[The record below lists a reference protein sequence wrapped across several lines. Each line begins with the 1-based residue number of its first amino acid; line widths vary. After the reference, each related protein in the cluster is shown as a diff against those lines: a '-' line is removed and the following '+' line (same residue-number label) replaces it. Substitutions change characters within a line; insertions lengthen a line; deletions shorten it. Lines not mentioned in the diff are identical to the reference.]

1 MKDKINNI
9 KNIDVNDIKNKLS
22 VKLDNFSTFKNIN
35 KLNNEKKFF
44 GFIIIILVFVIL
56 VQGLLNYNLIT
67 ANRTIV
73 LPPAITKEFWATDK
87 HISESYFEQV
97 GFYIADRVL
106 SVSPETVDSSYVSL
120 LPFFDSSSKNL
131 KAVRDKLKEQADFI
145 KSENMYQIFYPLH
158 MYPDYSNNQIKIEG
172 PMKKFI
178 GEMLVQEASKSYITI
193 HYEIKAGRF
202 MIKSLDF
209 KYKD

>member
-67 ANRTIV
+67 A
-73 LPPAITKEFWATDK
+73 
-87 HISESYFEQV
+87 
-97 GFYIADRVL
+97 YIR
-106 SVSPETVDSSYVSL
+106 
-120 LPFFDSSSKNL
+120 
-131 KAVRDKLKEQADFI
+131 KLF
-145 KSENMYQIFYPLH
+145 
-158 MYPDYSNNQIKIEG
+158 
-172 PMKKFI
+172 
-178 GEMLVQEASKSYITI
+178 
-193 HYEIKAGRF
+193 
-202 MIKSLDF
+202 
-209 KYKD
+209 

>member
-67 ANRTIV
+67 ANRTNTVGRI
-73 LPPAITKEFWATDK
+73 PPPVTRSL
-87 HISESYFEQV
+87 IS
-97 GFYIADRVL
+97 
-106 SVSPETVDSSYVSL
+106 SL
-120 LPFFDSSSKNL
+120 KT
-131 KAVRDKLKEQADFI
+131 A
-145 KSENMYQIFYPLH
+145 
-158 MYPDYSNNQIKIEG
+158 
-172 PMKKFI
+172 
-178 GEMLVQEASKSYITI
+178 
-193 HYEIKAGRF
+193 
-202 MIKSLDF
+202 
-209 KYKD
+209 